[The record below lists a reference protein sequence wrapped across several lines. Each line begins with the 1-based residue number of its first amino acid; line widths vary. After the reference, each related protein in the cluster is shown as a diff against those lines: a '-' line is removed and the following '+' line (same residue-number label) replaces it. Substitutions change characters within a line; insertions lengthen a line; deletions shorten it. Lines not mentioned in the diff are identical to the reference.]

1 MLFQVWTVVFQVAD
15 EQVHQRF
22 GIGPDAVV
30 STRAAGQFA
39 YEEDQ
44 GAQAGTK
51 IAILGCR
58 FLLDPVRSPR
68 WTCEKDPPTDQANGR
83 GRYNGLLPW
92 GNRRLLW
99 SGRLFQPW
107 CRLLD
112 LNPDRAKA
120 MGFDAHRAGLLNLR
134 ALGEVVELSFPRL
147 AEFQGQPMMSAIDR
161 LLSNYSRR
169 VRSVTVSLRIRS
181 AALTTGSARAMGSM
195 FPRRR

>member
-1 MLFQVWTVVFQVAD
+1 M
-15 EQVHQRF
+15 
-22 GIGPDAVV
+22 
-30 STRAAGQFA
+30 
-39 YEEDQ
+39 
-44 GAQAGTK
+44 
-51 IAILGCR
+51 
-58 FLLDPVRSPR
+58 
-68 WTCEKDPPTDQANGR
+68 
-83 GRYNGLLPW
+83 
-92 GNRRLLW
+92 
-99 SGRLFQPW
+99 
-107 CRLLD
+107 
-112 LNPDRAKA
+112 NPDRAKA